1 MDESEARVSIDLSG
15 RAAFRFKGKFSR
27 NEVGELP
34 TEMVAH
40 FFQSLA
46 ESLGAALHIRV
57 RGKNNH
63 HMIEACFKSVGRVL
77 RQAIRIE
84 SEELPSTKGVLS

>member
-1 MDESEARVSIDLSG
+1 LSG
-15 RAAFRFKGKFSR
+15 RAAFQFKGRFTR
-27 NEVGELP
+27 DEVGELP
-34 TEMVAH
+34 TEMVRH

-46 ESLGAALHIRV
+46 ESLGAALQIRV
-57 RGKNNH
+57 KGKNNH
-63 HMIEACFKSVGRVL
+63 HMTEACFKAVGRSL